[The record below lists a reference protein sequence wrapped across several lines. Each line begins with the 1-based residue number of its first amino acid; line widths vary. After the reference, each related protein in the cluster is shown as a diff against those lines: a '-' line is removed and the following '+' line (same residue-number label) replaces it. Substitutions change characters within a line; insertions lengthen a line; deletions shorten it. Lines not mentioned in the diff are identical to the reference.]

1 MRKLLLLLF
10 LCRAGALLHAQLNAK
25 SIQWNEEN
33 IPVVHLSVNQ
43 MPVVQVEFADSVKA
57 EPGDLILLDTLVNVQ
72 GTTGYSLSWSILKDQ
87 NYIPIN
93 NTIQITEYMTVY
105 FLLSYHAGCTYAD
118 HITINEAVTGEIIKT
133 ASKIK
138 IYPNPAREKIIVE
151 LTNAPI
157 PVSLTLIDLMGV
169 KVSEKEIEAG
179 TDSPVIEFEVTNQL
193 SGIYFI
199 RLNTGKDI
207 IVEKVLIIK

>member
-1 MRKLLLLLF
+1 MRKILLLLF
-10 LCRAGALLHAQLNAK
+10 FCQAVTLSQAQPISK
-25 SIQWNEEN
+25 SIQWNDAN

-43 MPVVQVEFADSVKA
+43 MPAVQIEFADNVNA
-57 EPGDLILLDTLVNVQ
+57 DPGDLILLDTLVNVQ
-72 GTTGYSLSWSILKDQ
+72 GTTVYSLSWSILKDQ
-87 NYIPIN
+87 NYVPIN
-93 NTIQITEYMTVY
+93 NTIQVGEYMTVY
-105 FLLSYHAGCTYAD
+105 FLLSYHSGCTYSD
-118 HITINEAVTGEIIKT
+118 HITINNAVTGEIIKT

-138 IYPNPAREKIIVE
+138 IYPNPVREKIIVE
-151 LTNAPI
+151 LTNAPL

-169 KVSEKEIEAG
+169 KVSEKVIEAG